1 MTGADALWL
10 TIRVALAATFI
21 ACIGGVSVAALLT
34 RRRFIGRDLIDSILT
49 APMVLPPTVLGYYVL
64 VALGARSPI
73 GKLYESITGT
83 TIVFSA
89 TGAIVA
95 AAIGAFPMVART
107 SRAAFEAVDPRL
119 VAASRTLGASPLR
132 SLLTIEIPL
141 AARGI
146 IAGTTLGFARALGDF
161 GVTLM
166 VAGDIPGKTQT
177 ASLYIYDAIQAQRSS
192 DAVAVIVVLTLF
204 AIVPLYFVNKLSKP
218 SHG

>member
-1 MTGADALWL
+1 MNTEPLVLSLQVATVATLLATVLGVAIGALLSKRFPGRDVLDAL
-10 TIRVALAATFI
+10 
-21 ACIGGVSVAALLT
+21 
-34 RRRFIGRDLIDSILT
+34 LT

-73 GKLYESITGT
+73 GRLYESLTGS
-83 TIVFSA
+83 TIVFTA

-95 AAIGAFPMVART
+95 ASIGAFPLVART
-107 SRAAFEAVDPRL
+107 SRAAFESVDPRL

-132 SLLTIEIPL
+132 ALLTIEVPL
-141 AARGI
+141 ASRGI

-177 ASLYIYDAIQAQRSS
+177 ASLYIYDAIQSQRSS
-192 DAVAVIVVLTLF
+192 DAILVIAILTLF
-204 AIVPLYFVNKLSKP
+204 AIGPLYFVNKLSKP
-218 SHG
+218 HHG